1 MARISRLES
10 GRKNLP
16 MFGRD
21 ICFNISR
28 RNLGRVLRPDP
39 GREIRASFSCDAAWI
54 LGAKSIPT
62 SHVILPGFWA
72 RNQYQLSAG
81 FFRFLWRA
89 ASKSWRGLLAQ
100 NLAAQI
106 CLAARWLTILGLLGY
121 PECDAWATLGAAAVG
136 HGWRLT
142 REAEDVVCSSVMSA

>member
-54 LGAKSIPT
+54 LGAKSIPN

-81 FFRFLWRA
+81 FFRFCGGRLQKVGADFLPRIWPRRFVGL
-89 ASKSWRGLLAQ
+89 RGGSRFLGCLATPNVMLGQRLAQ
-100 NLAAQI
+100 
-106 CLAARWLTILGLLGY
+106 RLLGM
-121 PECDAWATLGAAAVG
+121 GG
-136 HGWRLT
+136 G
-142 REAEDVVCSSVMSA
+142 

>member
-1 MARISRLES
+1 MTRISRLES

-39 GREIRASFSCDAAWI
+39 GREIRTSFSCDAAWI
-54 LGAKSIPT
+54 LGAKSVPT
-62 SHVILPGFWA
+62 FGRILEI
-72 RNQYQLSAG
+72 
-81 FFRFLWRA
+81 LWRA
-89 ASKSWRGLLAQ
+89 ASKSWRGFLAQ

-106 CLAARWLTILGLLGY
+106 CWAARRLTILGLLGY